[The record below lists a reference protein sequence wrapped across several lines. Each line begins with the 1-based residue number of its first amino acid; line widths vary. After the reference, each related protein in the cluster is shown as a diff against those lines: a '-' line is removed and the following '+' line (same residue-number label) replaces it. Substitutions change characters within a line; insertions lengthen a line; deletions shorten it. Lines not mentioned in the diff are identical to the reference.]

1 MKYIVSGKNEH
12 NPDERSWYY
21 DDFGNRLDKETGQ
34 FVVLVSKV
42 TEDYKQPPMGLVNVD
57 GEWLPKQM
65 EFDFG

>member
-1 MKYIVSGKNEH
+1 MKYILTDKTTH

-21 DDFGNRLDKETGQ
+21 DDFGNRIDKETGD

-42 TEDYKQPPMGLVNVD
+42 REDYKQPPMALVNVQ